1 MKKIIINIV
10 LIYVKNQVDSVSL
23 VPFYEQL
30 YSDMTVLNGNINI
43 LNEYELKQVFEENN
57 TANDDYL
64 LVMSVKEGLLGKI

>member
-43 LNEYELKQVFEENN
+43 LNEDELKQVFEENN

-64 LVMSVKEGLLGKI
+64 LVMSVKERLLGKI